1 VSKIWIAIGLVVL
14 LAGCQSYRD
23 GSARTVGQFTDDVVI
38 ESAVK
43 TKLIADDEIKAF
55 KINVEVNRS
64 IVSLYGRV
72 PSEAARSKAL
82 RIAGEAK
89 GVVQVIDRLTLIA
102 PE

>member
-1 VSKIWIAIGLVVL
+1 MSKIWIVFGLVVL

-23 GSARTVGQFTDDVVI
+23 GSARTVGQFTDDLVI

-43 TKLIADDEIKAF
+43 AKLIADNEIKGF
-55 KINVEVNRS
+55 NINVEVNRS

-82 RIAGEAK
+82 RLAAEAK
-89 GVVQVIDRLTLIA
+89 GVVDVVDRLTLIA